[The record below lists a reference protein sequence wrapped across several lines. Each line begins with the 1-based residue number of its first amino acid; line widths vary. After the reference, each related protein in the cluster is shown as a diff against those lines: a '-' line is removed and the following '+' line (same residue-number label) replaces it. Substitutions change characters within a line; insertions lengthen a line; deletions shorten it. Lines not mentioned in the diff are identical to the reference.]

1 MQPICKCALFLVFVL
16 TIQTF
21 SELHAANENI
31 PKFNTTK
38 ENTHTTPFTVSLHQ
52 QLTKGLDSLQVFCTI
67 TANKAFSASNTLKI
81 QIALEEDRFLLLPS
95 NNLNRVHAR
104 IRTRLT
110 TKNLPVQ
117 WADQEKYALDFSM
130 PIPRNLVNKGRLFMR
145 ASLWSSDQ
153 DTLLLSTTKMIEVPY
168 DLIAEGIQGLE
179 LMNCG
184 NDVEP
189 VLIFK
194 NAGVI
199 PLTSCTLS
207 YKFDQNKSQT
217 IHWTGELKPGHSTI
231 VNLPATTLS
240 KGKHRFQFSLS
251 DPNGE
256 KEFVLD
262 NNSYKI
268 AGFYMVE
275 SIAAPFNLNFQSSSR
290 NDRNTPFILHNTN
303 PNELKWSFKNSIS
316 SFGKAS
322 KSLSLNLLHTSP
334 GVQNELIL
342 PIKNLDQLNR
352 PQLRFNYAYFQQNHG
367 NEDQLEV
374 MISTDCGTTWRSIWS
389 KQGSNLATA
398 FPAAQFK
405 TPGRKDWKNIRF
417 DLFEVAKQS
426 EMLLK
431 FVLTSDAGNA
441 FFLDDINISSD
452 TSAIQT
458 ELVLA
463 PNPCNGIAQFTIN
476 NAFNEEYTLKVLNTA
491 GQIVFVELI
500 DVSSNTFTDTINL
513 LHLPSGVYPV
523 ALYNKSGLIGKPK
536 QLVVLKP

>member
-1 MQPICKCALFLVFVL
+1 MFVL
-16 TIQTF
+16 TIHTF

-31 PKFNTTK
+31 PKFNIIK
-38 ENTHTTPFTVSLHQ
+38 ENIHTTPFTVSLQQ
-52 QLTKGLDSLQVFCTI
+52 QLTKGLDSFQVFCTI
-67 TANKAFSASNTLKI
+67 TANKAFSASNNLKI
-81 QIALEEDRFLLLPS
+81 QIALEEDQFLMLPRATT
-95 NNLNRVHAR
+95 LNRVHALK
-104 IRTRLT
+104 RTRLT
-110 TKNLPVQ
+110 TKNLPTE
-117 WADQEKYALDFSM
+117 WADQEKHAIHFSM
-130 PIPRNLVNKGRLFMR
+130 PIPRNLLNKSGLYMR

-153 DTLLLSTTKMIEVPY
+153 DTLLQSTTKMIEVPY
-168 DLIAEGIQGLE
+168 DLVAEGVQGLE
-179 LMNCG
+179 HMNCG
-184 NDVEP
+184 TEVEP
-189 VLIFK
+189 VLVFK

-199 PLTSCTLS
+199 ALSSCKIA
-207 YKFDQNKSQT
+207 YRFDQNNSQT
-217 IHWTGELKPGHSTI
+217 VDWTGELKPGHSTI

-251 DPNGE
+251 DPNGQ

-290 NDRNTPFILHNTN
+290 NDRNTPFILHNTH
-303 PNELKWSFKNSIS
+303 PNELKWSFKNSVS
-316 SFGKAS
+316 SFGKPS
-322 KSLSLNLLHTSP
+322 KSLSLNLLHTPP
-334 GVQNELIL
+334 GIQNELIL

-374 MISTDCGTTWRSIWS
+374 MISTDCGATWRSIWS

-398 FPAAQFK
+398 FPATQFK
-405 TPGRKDWKNIRF
+405 TPGRKEWKNIRY
-417 DLFEVAKQS
+417 DLFEVSKQS

-463 PNPCNGIAQFTIN
+463 GNPCNGIAQITIN
-476 NAFNEEYTLKVLNTA
+476 NAFNEEYTLKVLNSA

-536 QLVVLKP
+536 QLVVQKP